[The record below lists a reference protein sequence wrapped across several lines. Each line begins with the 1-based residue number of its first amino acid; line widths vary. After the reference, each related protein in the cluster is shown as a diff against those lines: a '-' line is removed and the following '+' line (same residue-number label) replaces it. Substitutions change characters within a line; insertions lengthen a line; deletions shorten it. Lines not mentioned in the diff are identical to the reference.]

1 MLSVVGKD
9 VFRLHSLHSDTGS
22 AAAWGLNLHNMAEWD
37 ATAVSCTVYAC
48 KVFPSQKLSHTA
60 LSCSLCMFKP
70 TFWYEQVIHM
80 QVLQVLTVG
89 NPLLIAAC
97 AAELLMQRN

>member
-48 KVFPSQKLSHTA
+48 KVF
-60 LSCSLCMFKP
+60 
-70 TFWYEQVIHM
+70 
-80 QVLQVLTVG
+80 
-89 NPLLIAAC
+89 
-97 AAELLMQRN
+97 